1 MESIK
6 RAAELGT
13 VLTVRE
19 NNMSGVYVTYTL
31 FESVFQIDNQH
42 IYSIRLETRSEHGT
56 ETVSAC
62 DICRNRT
69 EAVRLFDLLT
79 DGMVTSCTLYDIL
92 EDLL

>member
-6 RAAELGT
+6 NASELGT
-13 VLTVRE
+13 ILEIRE
-19 NNMSGVYVTYTL
+19 NSMPDINVTYSL
-31 FESVFQIDNQH
+31 FESVFQIDRQH

-62 DICRNRT
+62 DVCRNRT
-69 EAVRLFDLLT
+69 EAVRLFGLLA